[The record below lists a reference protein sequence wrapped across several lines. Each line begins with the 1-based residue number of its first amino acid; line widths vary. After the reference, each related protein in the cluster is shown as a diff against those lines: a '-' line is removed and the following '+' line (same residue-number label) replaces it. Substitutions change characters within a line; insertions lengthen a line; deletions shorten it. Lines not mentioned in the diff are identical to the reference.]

1 MTYVEVKFYIIINKK
16 VMVEVEREFE
26 IEFPDEDVERF
37 RNVNDA
43 VEFIARSFFAVWNIF
58 KINNIIH

>member
-1 MTYVEVKFYIIINKK
+1 MTFVE

-26 IEFPDEDVERF
+26 IEIPDESVEGF

-43 VEFIARSFFAVWNIF
+43 VEFIAKSFFSI
-58 KINNIIH
+58 